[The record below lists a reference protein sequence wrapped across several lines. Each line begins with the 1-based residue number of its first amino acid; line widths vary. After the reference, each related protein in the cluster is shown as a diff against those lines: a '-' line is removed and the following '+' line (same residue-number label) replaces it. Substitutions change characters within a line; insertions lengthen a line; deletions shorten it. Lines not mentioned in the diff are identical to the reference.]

1 LCLEGALE
9 AGVNVNWTP
18 SEGLAIS
25 ALGQIYAQPSLR
37 FDLNAFVLAEADLLL
52 TTIALYRED
61 WNLASVEIGSGY
73 RVGIRFPVEYR
84 EGDPFHISLH
94 DVEFIYPQINVV
106 DTIRGLIA

>member
-1 LCLEGALE
+1 M
-9 AGVNVNWTP
+9 
-18 SEGLAIS
+18 
-25 ALGQIYAQPSLR
+25 
-37 FDLNAFVLAEADLLL
+37 LAEADLLL
-52 TTIALYRED
+52 TTIELYRED